1 MKNRELTYRE
11 KLILQYIIQ
20 NFVLTANPVGSRNL
34 KKRYSID
41 LSPAT
46 IRNVMQDLE
55 EMGYIEQPHTSAG
68 RIPTDEGY
76 RLYVDSL
83 MRIEKIT
90 EKEKKYFRENLD
102 EAHRRSEDLYD
113 VVAKLLGKISSQL
126 SVVLPPQLKS
136 AILNRIELF
145 RISSEKLLIALSLE
159 SGIVK
164 TILMEMKIN
173 ISDKEIGLTSAVLNE
188 RLAGLNLEEIKQ
200 TINQRMRDASEIN
213 SGLVRVFIDS
223 ANSIF
228 DFNPENELHFSGTK
242 DIIKQPEF
250 ADADR
255 IKTVIEFLENK
266 NIIIHIL
273 NKRESDKGISVT
285 IGRENEEKMAKL
297 FTIITSNFFSGNL
310 QGTLGVIGP
319 TRMRYS
325 KIISVINYTSNLLS
339 EYLV

>member
-228 DFNPENELHFSGTK
+228 DFNPENDLHFSGTK

-285 IGRENEEKMAKL
+285 IGRENEEKMAKS